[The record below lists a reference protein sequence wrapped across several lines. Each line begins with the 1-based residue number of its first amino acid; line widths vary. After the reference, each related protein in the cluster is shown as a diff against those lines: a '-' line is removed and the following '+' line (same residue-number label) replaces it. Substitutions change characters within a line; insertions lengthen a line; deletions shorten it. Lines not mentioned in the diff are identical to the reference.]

1 MGLLILSSQV
11 RVLPSLLAFEPKQ
24 NNLTTLMSES
34 MLIDTLASNSAA
46 AALLARL
53 ADAETASEVSAAL
66 SVYDREIEALS

>member
-46 AALLARL
+46 AALLDRL
-53 ADAETASEVSAAL
+53 VDAETASEVSAAL
-66 SVYDREIEALS
+66 NIYDLETEAQS